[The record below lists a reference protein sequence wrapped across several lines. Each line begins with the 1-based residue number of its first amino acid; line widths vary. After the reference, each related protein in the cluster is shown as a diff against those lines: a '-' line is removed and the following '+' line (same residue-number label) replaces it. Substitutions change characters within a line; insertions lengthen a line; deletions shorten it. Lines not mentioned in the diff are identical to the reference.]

1 MEDLPIRPAAASRVK
16 ALLSVL
22 FFDEQNRPRLLWR
35 IFIFSSLFIALT
47 LFFGGIALSISGIT
61 QQSDIRTIIFVNG
74 LASLAAALTAG
85 WITGRVCEHL
95 TLSDL
100 GIKFDRM
107 ARRFFAFGLFYGFLV
122 FCFAAGIAMLFPSLD
137 FVLNPEIDWQS
148 FVVSM
153 LAAGFFLSAPAAFE
167 EALFRG
173 YILQTFVRARMAFFG
188 VIVTSA
194 LFAGVHQMNPNLSN
208 IAIFNTFLAGIWF
221 ATAYLISNNLWF
233 PIAIHFAWNWTQV
246 AIFGMELS
254 GFEKFV
260 ETPLLKE
267 IDRGPEWISG
277 GNYGIE
283 GSIACTAAIVLAVS
297 ANVYVLVRKK
307 RLQNN
312 STKPSES

>member
-1 MEDLPIRPAAASRVK
+1 MEDLPVRPAAASRVK
-16 ALLSVL
+16 TLLSVL
-22 FFDEQNRPRLLWR
+22 FFDEQNRVRLLWR
-35 IFIFSSLFIALT
+35 ILIFLSLFIALT
-47 LFFGGIALSISGIT
+47 LFFGGIALSITGISP
-61 QQSDIRTIIFVNG
+61 QSDIRTKIFVNG

-85 WITGRVCEHL
+85 WITGSVCEHL
-95 TLSDL
+95 TLFDL
-100 GIKFDRM
+100 GISFNRM
-107 ARRFFAFGLFYGFLV
+107 ARRFFAFGLFYGILV
-122 FCFAAGIAMLFPSLD
+122 FCLAAGIAMLFPSLD
-137 FVLNPEIDWQS
+137 FVLNPEFNWKS
-148 FVVSM
+148 FVISM
-153 LAAGFFLSAPAAFE
+153 LVAGFFLSAPAAFE

-173 YILQTFVRARMAFFG
+173 YILQTFVRARMTFIG

-208 IAIFNTFLAGIWF
+208 IAIFNTFLAGTWF

-254 GFEKFV
+254 GFEKFA

-267 IDRGPEWISG
+267 IDRGPEWVSG
-277 GNYGIE
+277 GDYGIE

-297 ANVYVLVRKK
+297 ANVYILARKK

-312 STKPSES
+312 STKQSGS